1 MTTKDKSIIKSII
14 KKMDETK
21 KLVGEAKSE
30 LSSLKDAEEYD
41 YILEQIEDVVYYAH
55 EVIMELR
62 CLLDE

>member
-1 MTTKDKSIIKSII
+1 MTTKDKCTIKSII

-21 KLVGEAKSE
+21 KLVVEAKSE

-41 YILEQIEDVVYYAH
+41 YILEPIGDVGYYAH

-62 CLLDE
+62 CLLDK